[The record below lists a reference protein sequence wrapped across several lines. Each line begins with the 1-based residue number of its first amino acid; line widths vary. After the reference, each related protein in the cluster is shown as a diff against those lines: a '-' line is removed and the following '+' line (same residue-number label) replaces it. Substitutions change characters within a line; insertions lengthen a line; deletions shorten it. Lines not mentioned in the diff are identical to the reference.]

1 MHIQAKS
8 KTALSPAD
16 LAQFLGNLVEE
27 TETEPPIN
35 IEGVTGAAVE
45 GEGFFVFAVEH
56 GREKDADRRV
66 RKYGCQWTN
75 DIYAEEIPSS
85 PDPNVPGVL
94 LEIIQN
100 ATTSDVAAGRPIDH
114 VLVGMKTG
122 APGVLYVQV
131 SFIGSDWRDHPPRD
145 DD

>member
-16 LAQFLGNLVEE
+16 LARFLGNLVEE
-27 TETEPPIN
+27 TEGEPPIN
-35 IEGVTGAAVE
+35 IEGVTGSAVE
-45 GEGFFVFAVEH
+45 EDGFFVFAVEH
-56 GREKDADRRV
+56 GREREADRRV
-66 RKYGCQWTN
+66 RKYGCQWTK
-75 DIYAEEIPSS
+75 DVYAEEIPSS

-100 ATTSDVAAGRPIDH
+100 ATTSPEAAGRPIDH

-131 SFIGSDWRDHPPRD
+131 SFIGSVWENHPPHED
-145 DD
+145 D